1 MAKILNK
8 DPATYQR
15 ERDAFIRDLQHFHET
30 RGTPFRKIPK
40 INGHEIDLY
49 LLYVL
54 VTAHGGWVKIWD
66 PKHRVLLPVWVII
79 LRPMALSSESPKP
92 ILWDGA
98 LEGERSVSSS
108 CSSRPRAIVYKH
120 SGDLIADIGAPLLRT
135 CNQTL
140 PDPPTRR
147 AATVPVPDLSVQPLL
162 HSNFQFVRP
171 TLI

>member
-54 VTAHGGWVKIWD
+54 VTAHGGWVKECGRLNLEEGD
-66 PKHRVLLPVWVII
+66 PHLCEGRVENYLGKTTPSSSDQDLNRYLPVLDI
-79 LRPMALSSESPKP
+79 LAQHET
-92 ILWDGA
+92 
-98 LEGERSVSSS
+98 SVL
-108 CSSRPRAIVYKH
+108 ANY
-120 SGDLIADIGAPLLRT
+120 
-135 CNQTL
+135 
-140 PDPPTRR
+140 
-147 AATVPVPDLSVQPLL
+147 AT
-162 HSNFQFVRP
+162 
-171 TLI
+171 